1 MTTATQTQI
10 RRDTAS
16 NINAATPAAGE
27 LAGDLTNKRLRLGD
41 GATAGG
47 IVLPNFVD
55 IQNYTFAS
63 GTTGG
68 SANTQ
73 TLTLA
78 PVPAAY
84 VAQMVVH
91 FKAGFTNTGATT
103 LNVNS
108 LGAKN
113 LMKNVGGTVTALVA
127 GDVASGICY
136 VAIYDGTQFQV
147 KVDTAAGLTS
157 VHQGDLNTS
166 LGSVSTTST
175 ASVVL
180 TLPGGTYG
188 FYPQTKSSSVGSSA
202 HEVTIVG
209 DGSTSIILGTTFV
222 TYIGLRSA
230 STGTTL
236 SAQQRYINASPPF
249 DLGDGALAGFI
260 FAVVNKAG
268 EIISTYIADVPPWA
282 YNGPTRITPDY
293 IDPRKGTKFR
303 RVAKKRTLDEIIGGA
318 PFEYELQEITQAIK
332 NADMSLI
339 PHPFGDCG
347 EGETI
352 VLLNPRDDKLAAI
365 MEHHANGGADEIIE
379 ALHSGKI
386 CAGSEFLRGMK
397 GPPGVAI
404 APLVYKYSR

>member
-1 MTTATQTQI
+1 MTTATQTQL

-16 NINAATPAAGE
+16 NVNAATPATGE
-27 LAGDLTNKRLRLGD
+27 LAVDNTNKRLRLGD

-47 IVLPNFVD
+47 IVLPNFSD
-55 IQNYTFAS
+55 IQNSVFNS

-68 SANTQ
+68 AANVQ
-73 TLTLA
+73 TITLS

-84 VAQMVVH
+84 VAQMCIH

-113 LMKNVGGTVTALVA
+113 LMKNVSGTVTALAA
-127 GDVASGICY
+127 GDIASGVCY

-147 KVDTAAGLTS
+147 KVDVAGGLTS

-166 LGSVSTTST
+166 LGSISTISSTS
-175 ASVVL
+175 AML
-180 TLPGGTYG
+180 TLPGGLFG
-188 FYPQTKSSSVGSSA
+188 FYPQLKRGIAGSSA
-202 HEVTIVG
+202 IFATIVG
-209 DGSTSIILGTTFV
+209 DGTTTYALGTTYI
-222 TYIGLRSA
+222 TRIGLKSD
-230 STGTTL
+230 GTQTV
-236 SAQQRYINASPPF
+236 SAQQQYVNASPPF
-249 DLGDGALAGFI
+249 DLGDGEMAGFI
-260 FAVVNKAG
+260 FAVVNKVG

-282 YNGPTRITPDY
+282 YNGPTSLKADFTHPVTG
-293 IDPRKGTKFR
+293 KKFR
-303 RVAKKRTLDEIIGGA
+303 RVAKRTLDEIIGGA
-318 PFEYELQEITQAIK
+318 PFEHELQEITQAIK
-332 NADMSLI
+332 NADMPLI

-365 MEHHANGGADEIIE
+365 MEHHGNGGADEVLD

-386 CAGSEFLRGMK
+386 YAGNEFLRGMK
-397 GPPGVAI
+397 GPPGVPI
-404 APLVYKYSR
+404 APLVYKYSGR